1 MVKIPHF
8 NKMFLLSD
16 IKIHIF
22 LVKEANIK
30 LVNIGYKKK
39 DDERHKDMHSLVGV
53 FIRSDKEEQ
62 ID

>member
-1 MVKIPHF
+1 
-8 NKMFLLSD
+8 MFLLSD